1 MALFM
6 SDKAGYTAQMLD
18 LGSILTR
25 ERPKLRRSRRKQQAE
40 PKTKKQA
47 ISTAELAPCTCPDY
61 CERDHQTD

>member
-1 MALFM
+1 
-6 SDKAGYTAQMLD
+6 MLD

-25 ERPKLRRSRRKQQAE
+25 ERPKLRRTRRKRQTE

-47 ISTAELAPCTCPDY
+47 LSTAELARCTCPDY